1 MKQTRAAKRK
11 DEVGGNRGEE
21 QEIMGRKTRG
31 EEDMTLERQKGNQW
45 VTMAYKEG
53 QSEEEINKK
62 EVKEMEI
69 QEREMYVR

>member
-1 MKQTRAAKRK
+1 
-11 DEVGGNRGEE
+11 
-21 QEIMGRKTRG
+21 MGKKTRG

-62 EVKEMEI
+62 KEVKKMEI